1 MSADV
6 SAGTHHTP
14 REDVDDA
21 RGSVRTRDEIPQHAK
36 ADELSTP
43 PAPLE
48 SDATTVRK
56 RGSARK
62 RLAGKGITRLTRL
75 WSGSG
80 TSNARAPSGVGYPPR
95 GVGHWVRQAGAA
107 GSARRRRGHP
117 PRVTRSR
124 SVQRQPP
131 RSDCRTHPQAPPPH
145 RATRGR
151 APPSARRGESG
162 RPGRKSRVAQTSASM
177 RTQVAQVTSAR
188 LVLVVQVPKASRC
201 RRSFSARSRAI
212 RICSHWRRTLSSP
225 SGRRSSSMGLL
236 ALRWFHSRTSQTC
249 CATRKSNKHKSM
261 PSQIRSK
268 MSSNSGVSAVVPCL
282 WIAR

>member
-21 RGSVRTRDEIPQHAK
+21 RGSVRTRDEVPQHAK
-36 ADELSTP
+36 ARGLSTP
-43 PAPLE
+43 PAWLE
-48 SDATTVRK
+48 SDATTVRT
-56 RGSARK
+56 RVAARNP
-62 RLAGKGITRLTRL
+62 LADKGITRLTRL

-131 RSDCRTHPQAPPPH
+131 HERYAAAP
-145 RATRGR
+145 TRV
-151 APPSARRGESG
+151 PCPARR
-162 RPGRKSRVAQTSASM
+162 
-177 RTQVAQVTSAR
+177 
-188 LVLVVQVPKASRC
+188 ASRPWDY
-201 RRSFSARSRAI
+201 SLFD
-212 RICSHWRRTLSSP
+212 
-225 SGRRSSSMGLL
+225 G
-236 ALRWFHSRTSQTC
+236 FHPHTSQTC
-249 CATRKSNKHKSM
+249 CATRENNIHK
-261 PSQIRSK
+261 
-268 MSSNSGVSAVVPCL
+268 
-282 WIAR
+282 